1 MFEIHSTTN
10 GPIIVSDKR
19 LISLADDDALIG
31 LCVEDES
38 IIGKLEEHVLQE
50 LRSATDDFIDATS
63 AGINPPPTKMYS
75 YISAVQM
82 LWIFK
87 NHRWVAYLDA
97 LADALEEQE

>member
-19 LISLADDDALIG
+19 LISLSDDDAMIG

-38 IIGKLEEHVLQE
+38 IIEKLEEHVLLE

-63 AGINPPPTKMYS
+63 AGINPPPTKIYS

-97 LADALEEQE
+97 LEEALEEQE